1 MLKLGVQ
8 QAEDIA
14 KGVGPARDVQPPV
27 RGPRPVVAQTGR
39 PGPAPLSRARPEA
52 PPPPGSAGRAV
63 SRGLGAPALPDP
75 IGPQRPGQLP
85 AGGKSQSPSPE
96 TEPVTSEQRRRALW
110 LHLAFTQRVS
120 PWPGQDF
127 PSPQDAR
134 RGPGLSCR
142 EPTACY
148 PGGRPWDQAW
158 SVRSAG
164 AQAKGFKRER
174 GCLLLP
180 RPRRWG
186 RGGCLARPLQLCAPT
201 AAGAAPHR
209 SPRPG
214 AGGGLQRRRKSSQL
228 PLPRPASVTVDLW
241 GNAGPTWASVCSQMS
256 RLRAQPSERR
266 PATVTQR
273 AAPGRAPPTRLGAF
287 LRTFKGTPVPV
298 EASFFP
304 PPGRA
309 SSVNLQDP
317 KATR

>member
-1 MLKLGVQ
+1 MLFGGVLW
-8 QAEDIA
+8 
-14 KGVGPARDVQPPV
+14 RDY
-27 RGPRPVVAQTGR
+27 
-39 PGPAPLSRARPEA
+39 LSLPWF
-52 PPPPGSAGRAV
+52 PSCLD
-63 SRGLGAPALPDP
+63 SRDP

-85 AGGKSQSPSPE
+85 AGGKAQSPSPE

-120 PWPGQDF
+120 PRPGQDF

-201 AAGAAPHR
+201 AAGRCSAPLSAPGGRWRAAEAAQILAAAPAPARECHC
-209 SPRPG
+209 RPLG
-214 AGGGLQRRRKSSQL
+214 
-228 PLPRPASVTVDLW
+228 
-241 GNAGPTWASVCSQMS
+241 
-256 RLRAQPSERR
+256 ERR
-266 PATVTQR
+266 PHLGLGLFPDVPAAGATI
-273 AAPGRAPPTRLGAF
+273 RAPPGDCNAAGGPGTGPPKRLGAF

-309 SSVNLQDP
+309 SSVNLQGRTGIFSGAWVP
-317 KATR
+317 AGGRPRGGGSAFPRAGSGSS

>member
-1 MLKLGVQ
+1 MLFGGVLWL
-8 QAEDIA
+8 DY
-14 KGVGPARDVQPPV
+14 
-27 RGPRPVVAQTGR
+27 
-39 PGPAPLSRARPEA
+39 LSLPWF
-52 PPPPGSAGRAV
+52 PSCLD
-63 SRGLGAPALPDP
+63 SRDP

-85 AGGKSQSPSPE
+85 AGGKAQSPSPE

-228 PLPRPASVTVDLW
+228 PRPRPASVTVDLW

-273 AAPGRAPPTRLGAF
+273 AAPGRAPR
-287 LRTFKGTPVPV
+287 RDSV
-298 EASFFP
+298 
-304 PPGRA
+304 RA
-309 SSVNLQDP
+309 SGPLKGPRFPLKPPSSLPQAAPPLSTSRTPKQPGNLEDQELTFNPHSWMVQLDLSLRITLIS
-317 KATR
+317 KFNSFKNN